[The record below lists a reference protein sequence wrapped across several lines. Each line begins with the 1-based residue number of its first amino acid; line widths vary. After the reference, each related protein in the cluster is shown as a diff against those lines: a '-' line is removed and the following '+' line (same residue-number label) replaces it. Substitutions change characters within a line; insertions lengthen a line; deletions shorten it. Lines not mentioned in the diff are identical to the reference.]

1 MITMLQ
7 AWKGPVEVNGQRYD
21 SVAALTTGNNVFS
34 GKISIKLY
42 ADAETAPVGGIRRG
56 VDGVKNGEKE
66 VDKQKFRVTVKQYM
80 TKPSEPGF
88 DFMAKWNNDKPMPM
102 RTMTGTVL
110 KETRGMVQMQL
121 KGFGEA
127 TCNCLRCGKVLNNP
141 ISKYYGI
148 GPDCM
153 AKLGL
158 TRDIDDV
165 EGIKKDLQE
174 IEWTGWIIKS
184 AITEWE
190 EIDEHIK

>member
-1 MITMLQ
+1 MISMLRQ
-7 AWKGPVEVNGQRYD
+7 WKGPVEINGQKYENID
-21 SVAALTTGNNVFS
+21 SFISGNKSLS
-34 GKISIKLY
+34 GVICIKLLSDTEK
-42 ADAETAPVGGIRRG
+42 APNGRDRAGVEVETKPELEP
-56 VDGVKNGEKE
+56 KY
-66 VDKQKFRVTVKQYM
+66 RVTVKQYM

-88 DFMAKWNNDKPMPM
+88 DFMAKWNDDKPMPM
-102 RTMTGTVL
+102 RTMTGTVI
-110 KETRGMVQMQL
+110 KETRGMVQMHL

-141 ISKYYGI
+141 VSKYYGI

-158 TRDIDDV
+158 VRDINDV
-165 EGIKKDLQE
+165 DGIKEDLQE

-190 EIDEHIK
+190 EVDE